1 MPPVADHARRSHAR
15 QFHRRPLGQRPRHRI
30 LRCPQSGGRRHHRPH
45 AAVDRRRCRRR
56 GAGRGAGVSR
66 RGATRRST
74 RARSCSTSS
83 RRCCEQHFEELA
95 RTVTTE
101 HGKTLDE
108 ARGSVR
114 RGIECVEVACGA
126 PSLMQGFGLEDISA
140 GVDCHVVRQPLG
152 VVAAIA
158 PFNFPAMV
166 PMWFLPF
173 AIVTGNTF
181 VLKPS
186 EQVPLSQRMMVDLL
200 QQCDLPPGVVN
211 LVNGGRDVVERDL
224 RSPGHPRRVVR
235 RLDAGRAARLPA
247 RHARRQARAG
257 ARRREE
263 LRRRDAGRRLRP
275 RRSTRSPN
283 RSTAARAS
291 AAWRAAC

>member
-1 MPPVADHARRSHAR
+1 MQAATGAFPGWRDTPVNARV
-15 QFHRRPLGQRPRHRI
+15 QVLYKFKQL
-30 LRCPQSGGRRHHRPH
+30 L
-45 AAVDRRRCRRR
+45 
-56 GAGRGAGVSR
+56 
-66 RGATRRST
+66 
-74 RARSCSTSS
+74 
-83 RRCCEQHFEELA
+83 EQHFEELA

-126 PSLMQGFGLEDISA
+126 PSLMQGFGLEDIA
-140 GVDCHVVRQPLG
+140 HGVDCHVVRQPLG

-173 AIVTGNTF
+173 AIAVGNTF
-181 VLKPS
+181 ILKPS

-200 QQCDLPPGVVN
+200 QQCGLPPGVVN
-211 LVNGGRDVVERDL
+211 LVNGGTRRRERDL
-224 RSPGHPRRVVR
+224 RSPGHPRGVVR
-235 RLDAGRAARLPA
+235 RFDAGREARLPA
-247 RHARRQARAG
+247 RDPRREARAG

-263 LRRRDAGRRLRP
+263 FRRRDA
-275 RRSTRSPN
+275 
-283 RSTAARAS
+283 
-291 AAWRAAC
+291 